1 MKFVHAS
8 IYFALWLLTI
18 IGNTIYVFGKIGL
31 TIYSI
36 FLLIH
41 PSVSLLCLLLAFKM
55 GIHTFERGTSHA
67 PDLSK
72 SRISLIMM
80 DLSDESEDSDSGPEI
95 ENLNLDI
102 KKKMQSY
109 CEKKK
114 EGEEDIN

>member
-1 MKFVHAS
+1 
-8 IYFALWLLTI
+8 
-18 IGNTIYVFGKIGL
+18 
-31 TIYSI
+31 
-36 FLLIH
+36 
-41 PSVSLLCLLLAFKM
+41 
-55 GIHTFERGTSHA
+55 
-67 PDLSK
+67 
-72 SRISLIMM
+72 MM